1 MPSKDSITSGPTFA
15 EMLVQTGLLAE
26 VGAGTRAIIAQAN
39 QNVEAF
45 AKKHLTVISCHGCTV
60 QKWCCCLK
68 TAAYLH
74 EAVPIVARLK
84 REGRDTPELRA
95 FATLKG
101 DGETGAVRLPLE
113 EQERFVAD
121 FPAVFAPES
130 GAWGLQGWTRIQLLP
145 AAEESIG
152 EAMTLAWQSALKT
165 PTKPRGRG
173 KKRR

>member
-1 MPSKDSITSGPTFA
+1 
-15 EMLVQTGLLAE
+15 MLRTIL
-26 VGAGTRAIIAQAN
+26 
-39 QNVEAF
+39 
-45 AKKHLTVISCHGCTV
+45 ISFG
-60 QKWCCCLK
+60 
-68 TAAYLH
+68 
-74 EAVPIVARLK
+74 VAC
-84 REGRDTPELRA
+84 
-95 FATLKG
+95 ATLVVVAADCDGGEGEGEGEGEGDEKACG
-101 DGETGAVRLPLE
+101 DFVPEPSDACIPTCGNRLGVGQPCSKEGGECNDFLDVDGETGAVRLPLE